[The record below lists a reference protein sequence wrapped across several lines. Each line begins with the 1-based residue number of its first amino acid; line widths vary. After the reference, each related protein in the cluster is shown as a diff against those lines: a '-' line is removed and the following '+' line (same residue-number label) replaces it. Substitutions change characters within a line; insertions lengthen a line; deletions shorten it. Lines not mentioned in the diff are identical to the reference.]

1 MQEPTRIAD
10 EEPGSHDGERLAGG
24 GGLVA
29 GGCAAGDGLDAFPEW
44 LAPVPASLRS
54 EQQAKEARKR
64 VAKVK
69 RALYN
74 AAYYAAH
81 ADELRARRRERY
93 AADPESAME
102 RITAWRIKNP
112 EVWREISARSSR
124 AYRLRRKQRSGA

>member
-1 MQEPTRIAD
+1 MAD
-10 EEPGSHDGERLAGG
+10 RRGLEPGRRAGG
-24 GGLVA
+24 GGIMS
-29 GGCAAGDGLDAFPEW
+29 GFPEW
-44 LAPVPASLRS
+44 LSPTPRPGG
-54 EQQAKEARKR
+54 EARSVDPVAERRER

-93 AADPESAME
+93 AADPKSAME